1 MTNKISEFKISPQM
15 SNLELL
21 NQLEKIRSESQEN
34 TVKLKNFIQELE
46 EEITQQRNFGE
57 NI

>member
-1 MTNKISEFKISPQM
+1 M